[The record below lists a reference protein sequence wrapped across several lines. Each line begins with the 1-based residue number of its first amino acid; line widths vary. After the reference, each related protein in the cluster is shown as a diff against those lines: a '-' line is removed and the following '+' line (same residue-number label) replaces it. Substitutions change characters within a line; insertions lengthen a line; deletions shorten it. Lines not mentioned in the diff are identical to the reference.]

1 MIAADVFVIT
11 GALAL
16 LCLARWRVGILVTL
30 LFGFGLD
37 AMRKLV
43 PGEPLYFSVLVFV
56 LVAATLLGAR
66 RRGISLT
73 LRPIFA
79 RGSVLRVPLILFL
92 LLIAIQSVAGFAR
105 TGSPFIAL
113 IGLVAYLAPIPG
125 VVLGY
130 AYARRT
136 SDVRKL
142 MRWYVGGVAVMA
154 AGIYLA
160 RAGYDWKVL
169 DAVGSGLVAY
179 SPTGQRLDL
188 ASGFFRAP
196 EVAAWHTAM
205 ATCFLLVL
213 FLSRRKIIAHIWPTA
228 ALGLYFL
235 AALVFTGRRKGL
247 VEIGLFVLAYLFF
260 LVRFRKKA
268 FKTALVLGAL
278 CVSAIAL
285 VTVTDLGNALGIS
298 PYYERGASIGV
309 EEADRYRRFTTRAL
323 WFTIQRNG
331 WLGAGAGTGS
341 QGAQYFGGGQLLVG
355 QSAEGGLGKVAA
367 ELGVPGL
374 LLLPALVIATA
385 VHLWKIARRAGRG
398 GYRRAHYAYGLI
410 AFLFA
415 NAVMF
420 AVAHQIFGDPLVLY
434 MIGLVLGMAFAI
446 PGMWGGAPPRRR
458 ERPPAAEPSTKLAP
472 R

>member
-16 LCLARWRVGILVTL
+16 LCLARWRIGILVTL

-37 AMRKLV
+37 TMRKLV
-43 PGEPLYFSVLVFV
+43 PGEPLYLNVLVFV

-66 RRGISLT
+66 RRGVRLS

-105 TGSPFIAL
+105 TGSPVIAL
-113 IGLVAYLAPIPG
+113 IGLVAYLAPLPG
-125 VVLGY
+125 VFLGY

-136 SDVRKL
+136 GDVRRL

-160 RAGYDWKVL
+160 RAGYDWTVL

-179 SPTGQRLDL
+179 SSTGQALDL
-188 ASGFFRAP
+188 PSGFFRAP

-228 ALGLYFL
+228 ALGLYL
-235 AALVFTGRRKGL
+235 LVALVFTGRRKGL
-247 VEIGLFVLAYLFF
+247 VEIGLFVLAYVFF
-260 LVRFRKKA
+260 LVRFRKRA
-268 FKTALVLGAL
+268 LKTVLVLGAL
-278 CVSAIAL
+278 TVTAIVL
-285 VTVTDLGNALGIS
+285 VTVTDLGNALGIA
-298 PYYERGASIGV
+298 PYYERGASVGMKD
-309 EEADRYRRFTTRAL
+309 ADRYWRFTTQAL

-341 QGAQYFGGGQLLVG
+341 QGAQYFGGGSQLVG
-355 QSAEGGLGKVAA
+355 YSAEGGLGKVVA
-367 ELGVPGL
+367 ELGIPGL
-374 LLLPALVIATA
+374 LLLPLLVA
-385 VHLWKIARRAGRG
+385 VAGLYLWKIARQAGRG
-398 GYRRAHYAYGLI
+398 GGRRAHYAYGLI

-420 AVAHQIFGDPLVLY
+420 GVAHQIFGDPHVLY
-434 MIGLVLGMAFAI
+434 LIGLVLGMAFAI
-446 PGMWGGAPPRRR
+446 PEMGGGTRRPSR
-458 ERPPAAEPSTKLAP
+458 ELPPAMEASNEPAS
-472 R
+472 

>member
-16 LCLARWRVGILVTL
+16 LCLARWRIGILVTL
-30 LFGFGLD
+30 LFGFALD
-37 AMRKLV
+37 TMRKLV

-66 RRGISLT
+66 RRGVRLS

-79 RGSVLRVPLILFL
+79 RGSILRVPLILFL

-105 TGSPFIAL
+105 TGSPVIGL
-113 IGLVAYLAPIPG
+113 IGLVAYLAPLPG
-125 VVLGY
+125 VLLGY

-136 SDVRKL
+136 GDVRRL
-142 MRWYVGGVAVMA
+142 MRWYVGGVAVMT

-160 RAGYDWKVL
+160 RAGYDWRVL
-169 DAVGSGLVAY
+169 EAVGSGLVTY
-179 SPTGQRLDL
+179 SPTGQVLDL

-213 FLSRRKIIAHIWPTA
+213 FLSRRKIIAHVWPTA

-235 AALVFTGRRKGL
+235 VALVFTGRRKGL

-260 LVRFRKKA
+260 LLRFRKRA
-268 FKTALVLGAL
+268 LKTALVLGAL
-278 CVSAIAL
+278 CVTAIVL
-285 VTVTDLGNALGIS
+285 VTVTDLGNALGVT
-298 PYYERGASIGV
+298 PYYERGASIGM
-309 EEADRYRRFTTRAL
+309 EDADRYWQFTTRAL
-323 WFTIQRNG
+323 WFTIQHNG

-341 QGAQYFGGGQLLVG
+341 QGAQYFGGGPQLVG
-355 QSAEGGLGKVAA
+355 HSAEGGLGKVAA
-367 ELGVPGL
+367 ELGIPGL
-374 LLLPALVIATA
+374 LLLPLLVVATA
-385 VHLWKIARRAGRG
+385 LYLWKIAREAGRRG
-398 GYRRAHYAYGLI
+398 DRRGHYAYGLI

-420 AVAHQIFGDPLVLY
+420 GVAHQILGDPLVLY
-434 MIGLVLGMAFAI
+434 IMGLVLGMAFAI
-446 PGMWGGAPPRRR
+446 PEMWGGTGRRSRELPRAMEASNEPAP
-458 ERPPAAEPSTKLAP
+458 
-472 R
+472 

>member
-16 LCLARWRVGILVTL
+16 LCLARWRIGILITL

-37 AMRKLV
+37 TMRKLV
-43 PGEPLYFSVLVFV
+43 PGEPLYFNVLVFV

-66 RRGISLT
+66 RRGVRLS

-105 TGSPFIAL
+105 TGSPVIAL
-113 IGLVAYLAPIPG
+113 IGLVAYLAPLPG
-125 VVLGY
+125 VFLGY

-136 SDVRKL
+136 GDVRRL
-142 MRWYVGGVAVMA
+142 MRWYMGGVAVMA

-160 RAGYDWKVL
+160 RAGYDWRVL
-169 DAVGSGLVAY
+169 EPVGSELVAY
-179 SPTGQRLDL
+179 SPTGEVLDL
-188 ASGFFRAP
+188 AGGFFRAP
-196 EVAAWHTAM
+196 EVAAWHTAT

-235 AALVFTGRRKGL
+235 VALVFTGRRKGL
-247 VEIGLFVLAYLFF
+247 VEIGLFVVAYLFF
-260 LVRFRKKA
+260 LVRFRKRA
-268 FKTALVLGAL
+268 LKTALVLGAL
-278 CVSAIAL
+278 SVTAIVL
-285 VTVTDLGNALGIS
+285 VTVTDLGNALGIT
-298 PYYERGASIGV
+298 PYYERGASLGM
-309 EEADRYRRFTTRAL
+309 EDADRYWRFTTQAL
-323 WFTIQRNG
+323 WFTIQHNG

-341 QGAQYFGGGQLLVG
+341 QGAQYFGGGPQLVG
-355 QSAEGGLGKVAA
+355 YSAEGGLGKVVA
-367 ELGVPGL
+367 ELGIPGL
-374 LLLPALVIATA
+374 LLLPVLVVATGLY
-385 VHLWKIARRAGRG
+385 LWKIARQAGRG
-398 GYRRAHYAYGLI
+398 GDRRAHYAYGLI

-420 AVAHQIFGDPLVLY
+420 GVAHQILGDPLVLY
-434 MIGLVLGMAFAI
+434 LIGLVLGMAFAI
-446 PGMWGGAPPRRR
+446 PEMWGGTRRPSR
-458 ERPPAAEPSTKLAP
+458 ELPPAMEAANEPAST
-472 R
+472 